1 MSKRDELENFP
12 LFQKAEQIFKITQGL
27 IEIVPADNE
36 FLQETTV
43 RFMLED
49 AMIIPAKIASAHGVE
64 LYDLKME
71 NATIIRKAARDLY
84 VHAGSLRFEEDIQ
97 DKDYIYLLRNEIDEF
112 RLLFIDWVASFDVWN
127 YIKDDWGLFNPPG
140 VSAHD
145 KDPDEDIPFNP
156 DDFLN
161 FNEDEE
167 DENEDN

>member
-1 MSKRDELENFP
+1 MSKRDELEQFP
-12 LFQKAEQIFKITQGL
+12 LYQKAEQIFKITQGL
-27 IEIVPADNE
+27 VEIVPADNE

-49 AMIIPAKIASAHGVE
+49 AMIIPAKIAGAHGIE

-84 VHAGSLRFEEDIQ
+84 IQAGSLRFEEDIL
-97 DKDYIYLLRNEIDEF
+97 DKDYINLLRDEIDEF

-145 KDPDEDIPFNP
+145 KDPDDDIDYNPEDLFDFE
-156 DDFLN
+156 DD
-161 FNEDEE
+161 
-167 DENEDN
+167 DENDDE